1 MVGNEKSFLRKFR
14 EAFATLSIERQLSK
28 DRILEL
34 YLNQIYLGNGA
45 YGLQA
50 AALNYFNKSME
61 NLTVAEAC
69 LLAALPKAPAQLSK
83 NTQKL
88 KARRDA
94 IIQALS
100 EQNYIS
106 KQEASSALEQSI
118 EFHQEESSPSDYG
131 YYITPLREVL
141 VEEMPK
147 LNITSGLEIFSCM
160 DARFQQA
167 AQKALRDGLLKYDLT
182 QKIFYKPIAKL
193 GDKYSIEDLNQ
204 IAVPDCSENYQK
216 SIVDFSSEKPFIQLQ
231 NKQSLPLDTTSWSLE
246 TPLTKGDV
254 VLVEVKNGKAHLRQ
268 IPEVSGAVVVMEART
283 GQVLAL
289 VGGWSHTMSPFNCA
303 TQATRQP
310 GSSFKPFVYLAALE
324 QGMSPNDIINDKSIT
339 MLLNNGRE
347 IYKPKNIDKK
357 THGFVTVKNSLAYSH
372 NLSSIQLGLDTGIE
386 HIQDIAELFEV
397 YNSASKHPSM
407 ILGSKET
414 TLLKLTNA
422 YAMIFNGG
430 YHLKP
435 KFYNAYAQRKI
446 SSLNKNSNFCC
457 FERQQSLMTVPIST
471 ITSYQRLASP
481 SAIFGLLEMLRAV
494 ITHGTGKSLLPIERE
509 FGVKIR
515 GKTGTTNSNR
525 DAWFIGS
532 VSIPGTIYQD
542 DNPLVIGVFV
552 GFLNPKNL
560 GDGKGGAV
568 VALPIFG
575 NFIKNIVSDTL

>member
-1 MVGNEKSFLRKFR
+1 
-14 EAFATLSIERQLSK
+14 
-28 DRILEL
+28 
-34 YLNQIYLGNGA
+34 
-45 YGLQA
+45 
-50 AALNYFNKSME
+50 
-61 NLTVAEAC
+61 
-69 LLAALPKAPAQLSK
+69 
-83 NTQKL
+83 
-88 KARRDA
+88 
-94 IIQALS
+94 
-100 EQNYIS
+100 
-106 KQEASSALEQSI
+106 
-118 EFHQEESSPSDYG
+118 
-131 YYITPLREVL
+131 
-141 VEEMPK
+141 
-147 LNITSGLEIFSCM
+147 
-160 DARFQQA
+160 
-167 AQKALRDGLLKYDLT
+167 
-182 QKIFYKPIAKL
+182 
-193 GDKYSIEDLNQ
+193 
-204 IAVPDCSENYQK
+204 
-216 SIVDFSSEKPFIQLQ
+216 VDFSSEKPFIQLQ

-397 YNSASKHPSM
+397 YNNASKHPSM

-560 GDGKGGAV
+560 GDGKGGAL